1 MNNKITTFLLTLILI
16 ILILGG
22 AFLGIT
28 IYKDL
33 TGEETKSQTYKL
45 GNISTEEPEQRSS
58 TNTKVSDANE
68 KIQGISENIQ
78 SSNQISS
85 DNENSINKYFYGQLS
100 GNQKIIYNQL
110 LKNKA
115 NLKQGNYKINFEN
128 SFSDTLSE
136 ENGGEKLGEDY
147 QTAIEAFMHDNPEMF
162 YIDVNKM
169 YLSIETTT
177 RLLKTTYNV
186 YISPANDNTYLSN
199 YFTNTKQV
207 EEAIAK
213 IEQIKNEVISNL
225 KGSDY
230 DKIMQIH
237 DYLVDNIEY
246 DSTYKEIGT
255 YSVYGA
261 LIGKKCV
268 CEGYAKSLKYL
279 ANQAGIQCEIM
290 QGTATNGEGQTES
303 HAWNCVKLGD
313 SWYEIDATWDDPIIV
328 GNGYKFN
335 SYKYRYFLKG
345 TNTFEKDHT
354 LSYQFSQN
362 GKTFEYPEISK
373 RDY

>member
-186 YISPANDNTYLSN
+186 YISPANDTTYLSN

-290 QGTATNGEGQTES
+290 QGTATNGEGQT
-303 HAWNCVKLGD
+303 
-313 SWYEIDATWDDPIIV
+313 
-328 GNGYKFN
+328 
-335 SYKYRYFLKG
+335 
-345 TNTFEKDHT
+345 
-354 LSYQFSQN
+354 
-362 GKTFEYPEISK
+362 
-373 RDY
+373 

>member
-115 NLKQGNYKINFEN
+115 NLKQGNYKIKFEN

-136 ENGGEKLGEDY
+136 ENGGEKLGEAY
-147 QTAIEAFMHDNPEMF
+147 R
-162 YIDVNKM
+162 NK
-169 YLSIETTT
+169 
-177 RLLKTTYNV
+177 
-186 YISPANDNTYLSN
+186 IS
-199 YFTNTKQV
+199 
-207 EEAIAK
+207 
-213 IEQIKNEVISNL
+213 
-225 KGSDY
+225 
-230 DKIMQIH
+230 
-237 DYLVDNIEY
+237 
-246 DSTYKEIGT
+246 
-255 YSVYGA
+255 
-261 LIGKKCV
+261 
-268 CEGYAKSLKYL
+268 
-279 ANQAGIQCEIM
+279 
-290 QGTATNGEGQTES
+290 
-303 HAWNCVKLGD
+303 
-313 SWYEIDATWDDPIIV
+313 
-328 GNGYKFN
+328 
-335 SYKYRYFLKG
+335 
-345 TNTFEKDHT
+345 
-354 LSYQFSQN
+354 
-362 GKTFEYPEISK
+362 
-373 RDY
+373 

>member
-115 NLKQGNYKINFEN
+115 NLKQGNYKIKFEN

-147 QTAIEAFMHDNPEMF
+147 QTAIEAFMHDNPELF

-186 YISPANDNTYLSN
+186 YISPANDTTYLSN
-199 YFTNTKQV
+199 DFTNTKQV

-268 CEGYAKSLKYL
+268 CEGYAKSLKYI

-290 QGTATNGEGQTES
+290 QGTATNGEGKTES
-303 HAWNCVKLGD
+303 HAWNCVKLGN

-328 GNGYKFN
+328 GSGYKFN

-354 LSYQFSQN
+354 LSYQFSEN